1 MIDRNEQVIQQKQLK
16 VFCVATIVLFYVL
29 ALCMAKPSEILE
41 GMKLIIVSRDA
52 LITDYFELAN
62 YGAAFFNSA
71 LMMTLVVVLINIL
84 KIPYSGLTLA
94 AFYINGGFAL
104 FGKNPANA
112 LPILLGTYLYA
123 KMQGV
128 KLSRYIYTS
137 LFGFCLAPLVT
148 EMVYLLPFSTY
159 INIIMAIMIG
169 ILIGFVLPA
178 LAMHTA
184 SMHMGYNLFNV
195 GFAGGILAFII
206 VCVLQAFGLESES
219 VFIWREGR
227 PLWLIG
233 LLYGYFLM
241 TFLYGLWINKGKLKP
256 LLKIMKHPGRSVA
269 DFILMDGVGPTLMN
283 MALVGSFCVTYI
295 ILIGGDLSGPVV
307 GGILTI
313 SGFAAFGVHLKNF
326 MPCIVGVYLGTCIEI
341 FIPTMPAVQLAA
353 LFSAGIAPIAGQF
366 GVIAGLFTGM
376 LHISVVMFTGR
387 MYSGLNL
394 YNNGFSLGIVAI
406 VMVPLL
412 ESFMKNFKQAIRLGD
427 NSYATRRKKISQNSR
442 RINHVLFWNRWK

>member
-16 VFCVATIVLFYVL
+16 VFCVATIVFFYVL
-29 ALCMAKPSEILE
+29 AFCMAKPSELLE
-41 GMKLIIVSRDA
+41 GMKLIIASRDA
-52 LITDYFELAN
+52 LITDYFELTN
-62 YGAAFFNSA
+62 YGSAFLNSA
-71 LMMTLVVVLINIL
+71 IMMTLVVVLINIL

-104 FGKNPANA
+104 FGKNPVNV
-112 LPILLGTYLYA
+112 LPILGGTYIYA

-128 KLSRYIYTS
+128 KLNRYIYTS

-148 EMVYLLPFSTY
+148 EMVYLLPFSPY
-159 INIIMAIMIG
+159 INIIIAMMIG
-169 ILIGFVLPA
+169 ILIGFVLPP

-219 VFIWREGR
+219 ILIWREGR

-233 LLYGYFLM
+233 LLYGYFLI

-256 LLKIMKHPGRSVA
+256 LLKIMRHPGRSVA
-269 DFILMDGVGPTLMN
+269 DFILMDGVGATLMN
-283 MALVGSFCVTYI
+283 MAIIGTFCATYI
-295 ILIGGDLSGPVV
+295 LLIGGDLSGPVV

-313 SGFAAFGVHLKNF
+313 FGFAAFGVHLKNF
-326 MPCIVGVYLGTCIEI
+326 MPCIVGVYLATCLKI

-366 GVIAGLFTGM
+366 GIISGVFAGM
-376 LHISVVMFTGR
+376 LHTSVVMCTGK

-406 VMVPLL
+406 IMIPIL
-412 ESFMKNFKQAIRLGD
+412 ESFMKKFKKQ
-427 NSYATRRKKISQNSR
+427 
-442 RINHVLFWNRWK
+442 